1 MRPCGTSN
9 FAKVL
14 AVLIATLAV
23 RQLPGL
29 TAWVCCR
36 PGTRSHSHGERTS
49 RVRCGAEESNSWLP
63 QFENPLAGS
72 MADPGYWKQQYYL
85 ASELKQ
91 FLPPN
96 RKTITAMQL
105 APEDIKYVGYL
116 APDKEKSPNKLTEY
130 VILGPVSDVLKYEF
144 KNQCEVYAVNP
155 SFRQWQKDVDKV
167 IPRKDV
173 HIAVV
178 AAGTAKRLG
187 KKILIQGL
195 AQVSAALT
203 AEGRALLVCD
213 AQDEE
218 VLGGKMEE
226 LLEAQEW
233 KDLEKTGDLPPDPE
247 KTAALEVLQQGRLR
261 LMRVFRD
268 ECGLAVG
275 LCVEEKKPAQARK
288 KRARPVRGGPRERAV
303 ARSSRSG
310 RRS

>member
-1 MRPCGTSN
+1 
-9 FAKVL
+9 
-14 AVLIATLAV
+14 V
-23 RQLPGL
+23 R
-29 TAWVCCR
+29 
-36 PGTRSHSHGERTS
+36 
-49 RVRCGAEESNSWLP
+49 
-63 QFENPLAGS
+63 
-72 MADPGYWKQQYYL
+72 QYYL

-247 KTAALEVLQQGRLR
+247 KTAAMEVLQQGRLR

>member
-1 MRPCGTSN
+1 
-9 FAKVL
+9 
-14 AVLIATLAV
+14 
-23 RQLPGL
+23 QLPGL

-36 PGTRSHSHGERTS
+36 RPGTCSKSRGERAS

-261 LMRVFRD
+261 PPATLLKLVVSDLPDIRSILI
-268 ECGLAVG
+268 CCSA
-275 LCVEEKKPAQARK
+275 AQAEVAGILGNQTFPNNSCSAKTTTKTRL
-288 KRARPVRGGPRERAV
+288 VRLEE
-303 ARSSRSG
+303 SG
-310 RRS
+310 FTIA